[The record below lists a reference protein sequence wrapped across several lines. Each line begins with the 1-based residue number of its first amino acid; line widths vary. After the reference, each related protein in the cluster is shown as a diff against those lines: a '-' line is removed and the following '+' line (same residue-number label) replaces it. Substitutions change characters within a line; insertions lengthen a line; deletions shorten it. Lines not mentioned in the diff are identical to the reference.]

1 MRLSDKMDFKLPIRE
16 QNSHKGTFGKVLNI
30 AGSENY
36 TGAAYLS
43 SLAAL
48 RVGCGYVTLASSP
61 KVVSAVSALTP
72 DIVYLPLSELKNN
85 LGNYSVVSI
94 GCGLSVQTATA
105 IMFKSVINELASLNI
120 PVVIDASGLTLL
132 SKIKGITLP
141 EKLVITPH
149 PAEASRLL
157 KVEVEK
163 ILNKPDFY
171 VKKLAKTYNCVAV
184 LKGHNTR
191 VVSVDGEVYVNNT
204 GNSALAK
211 AGSGDVLCGMI
222 TGFIAQG
229 VELFEAAKLAVF
241 LHGKTG
247 ELAANALTEYS
258 VLASDLL
265 NFIPKAIAD
274 VQN

>member
-1 MRLSDKMDFKLPIRE
+1 MDFKLPVRE

-61 KVVSAVSALTP
+61 KVISAVSAITP
-72 DIVYLPLSELKNN
+72 DIVYLPLSGLKVN
-85 LGNYSVVSI
+85 LGNYKVVSI
-94 GCGLSVQTATA
+94 GCGLSVDKFMADL
-105 IMFKSVINELASLNI
+105 FKSVINELSKLDI

-132 SKIKGITLP
+132 SEVKDIRFP
-141 EKLVITPH
+141 DKLVITPH
-149 PAEASRLL
+149 PAEAARLL
-157 KVEVEK
+157 KVETDEIVS
-163 ILNKPDFY
+163 KPDFY
-171 VKKLAKTYNCVAV
+171 VKRLTETYNCVAV
-184 LKGHNTR
+184 LKGHRTR
-191 VVSVDGEVYVNNT
+191 VSSLDGEVYINNT

-222 TGFIAQG
+222 TGFISQG
-229 VELFEAAKLAVF
+229 MDIFDAAKLAVF

-247 ELAANALTEYS
+247 EFAAQDLSEYS
-258 VLASDLL
+258 VLASDLI
-265 NFIPKAIAD
+265 NYIPKAICSI
-274 VQN
+274 QY

>member
-1 MRLSDKMDFKLPIRE
+1 MDFKLPIRE

-61 KVVSAVSALTP
+61 KVVSSVSALTP

-85 LGNYSVVSI
+85 LGNYKVVSI

-105 IMFKSVINELASLNI
+105 IMFKSVINELSELDI

-132 SKIKGITLP
+132 SKVKGITLP
-141 EKLVITPH
+141 KKLVITPH
-149 PAEASRLL
+149 PAEAARLL
-157 KVEVEK
+157 KVEADKVVS
-163 ILNKPDFY
+163 KPDFY
-171 VKKLAKTYNCVAV
+171 AKKLAKTYNCVAV

-191 VVSVDGEVYVNNT
+191 VVSLDGEVYINNT

-241 LHGKTG
+241 LHGRTG
-247 ELAANALTEYS
+247 ELASKELTEYS
-258 VLASDLL
+258 VLASDLI

-274 VQN
+274 IQN

>member
-1 MRLSDKMDFKLPIRE
+1 MDFKLPIRE